1 MTTTKPRAARTK
13 RKAPRKRAQKKTA
26 STTAPGTWNSE
37 EAKTPAALTRA
48 SLLANV
54 PDAEI
59 RAAVAKRFP
68 GYKALDI
75 CVSVYRRE
83 LRKSVQGVG

>member
-1 MTTTKPRAARTK
+1 MTAKK
-13 RKAPRKRAQKKTA
+13 KNAPRKKAPKKTA
-26 STTAPGTWNSE
+26 SPTTSTAWNSE

-48 SLLANV
+48 GLLAGV

-59 RAAVAKRFP
+59 RTAVSERFP

-75 CVSVYRRE
+75 CVTVYRRE
-83 LRKSVQGVG
+83 LRKQGLLK